1 MREFKSGTLKSG
13 GSGKK
18 VTNPKQAIAIALS
31 EANAMN
37 QGGMMQN
44 PVMQRPMFQTP
55 MQRESMGIMAG
66 VAPIRGYREGGSAAP
81 EYTPKFL
88 RDDQDE
94 DSLGSE
100 LFRLLVVD
108 VNDPIDVAISS
119 AAAGMAATGIGGP
132 AAALAKLAGT
142 GRKLFRGADAAAK
155 AAAKAEEKV
164 KKMEQAGLFKK
175 AAGEVGAKT
184 GRFAAEKEV
193 MSIGSDAVDQ
203 ITPPIR
209 MTMAEGGIASLPV
222 VYAADGGFLDIISK
236 IPGVGKKLAG
246 IAALISKSRGKGP
259 KSTKKPDSSKKKE
272 SKKKEDKEQPEE
284 EVIIEGGGSRIP
296 GLDYIKDNKL
306 ASTLAAIIGGG
317 ALYNVV
323 PPLAG
328 KLLDDDEDEKEPLP
342 PSPPPPG
349 PPSPNPPPSVQS
361 LPAGGGVMQLD
372 ASGNPQGLVPGV
384 GVNPGGDDT
393 EERGGIR
400 DFLTNTISKLQ
411 DPRLQYQLAKAAQ
424 PSEGFT
430 PRNFFSD
437 VTLAGQEYDDM
448 KAKRDYLEAQTRS
461 EQKTD
466 LEKLTDFYMTTIDT
480 EGLTS
485 DQASEIRRQFATSLF
500 KDQQRAGEMETLV
513 EILSLIPNSDIT
525 VEIFKKFEGGESSFD
540 KAMADALEAIQR
552 AKGP

>member
-44 PVMQRPMFQTP
+44 QVMQRPMFQTP

-66 VAPIRGYREGGSAAP
+66 VAPIRGYAEGGEA
-81 EYTPKFL
+81 
-88 RDDQDE
+88 E
-94 DSLGSE
+94 DSLGDE

-108 VNDPIDVAISS
+108 VNDPVDVAISS
-119 AAAGMAATGIGGP
+119 AAAGMAVTGIGGP

-164 KKMEQAGLFKK
+164 KKMEQAGLFRK
-175 AAGEVGAKT
+175 AASKAGKKV

-222 VYAADGGFLDIISK
+222 VYAANGGLMALLQRLGPSILKRI
-236 IPGVGKKLAG
+236 KK
-246 IAALISKSRGKGP
+246 KDKP
-259 KSTKKPDSSKKKE
+259 KEDKPKKE
-272 SKKKEDKEQPEE
+272 SKKKEDEEQPEE

-296 GLDYIKDNKL
+296 GLDFIKDNKL

-328 KLLDDDEDEKEPLP
+328 KLLDDDEDEKEP
-342 PSPPPPG
+342 PPPG
-349 PPSPNPPPSVQS
+349 PPPPNPPPSVQS

-393 EERGGIR
+393 EERGGMR

-466 LEKLTDFYMTTIDT
+466 LEKLTDFYMTTLDT

-485 DQASEIRRQFATSLF
+485 DQTSEIRRQFATSLF
-500 KDQQRAGEMETLV
+500 KDQQKAGEMETLV
-513 EILSLIPNSDIT
+513 EILSLIANSDQA

-540 KAMADALEAIQR
+540 KAMADALVAIQR

>member
-88 RDDQDE
+88 QDDQDE
-94 DSLGSE
+94 GSLGSE

-108 VNDPIDVAISS
+108 VNDPVDVAISS

-132 AAALAKLAGT
+132 AAALAKIAAT

-164 KKMEQAGLFKK
+164 KKMEQAGLFRKSASK
-175 AAGEVGAKT
+175 AGEKV

-193 MSIGSDAVDQ
+193 MTFGSDPVGYFTED
-203 ITPPIR
+203 
-209 MTMAEGGIASLPV
+209 MAEGGIASLQPV
-222 VYAADGGFLDIISK
+222 GMNLGGLMTLLQRFGPSILKRI
-236 IPGVGKKLAG
+236 KK
-246 IAALISKSRGKGP
+246 KDKP
-259 KSTKKPDSSKKKE
+259 KKDKPKKE
-272 SKKKEDKEQPEE
+272 SKKKEDKEPESPDMPITEGRTKGSGIKKAGAAGATTAGLVGGTMLIGGDSPVQEEIVEE
-284 EVIIEGGGSRIP
+284 EVEEAPQNDQTQTQTSGAGNQIE
-296 GLDYIKDNKL
+296 
-306 ASTLAAIIGGG
+306 
-317 ALYNVV
+317 
-323 PPLAG
+323 
-328 KLLDDDEDEKEPLP
+328 
-342 PSPPPPG
+342 
-349 PPSPNPPPSVQS
+349 
-361 LPAGGGVMQLD
+361 
-372 ASGNPQGLVPGV
+372 
-384 GVNPGGDDT
+384 DT
-393 EERGGIR
+393 EEERGGVT
-400 DFLTNTISKLQ
+400 DFLSRAVSKLQ
-411 DPRLQYQLAKAAQ
+411 DPRLQYQLARAAQ

-448 KAKRDYLEAQTRS
+448 KAKRDYLAAQTRAQ
-461 EQKTD
+461 EDKTTD
-466 LEKLTDFYMTTIDT
+466 LERLADT
-480 EGLTS
+480 FLSTVDLSGL
-485 DQASEIRRQFATSLF
+485 SETQIQEEKEKIL
-500 KDQQRAGEMETLV
+500 
-513 EILSLIPNSDIT
+513 LSLYNTQQQSAKT
-525 VEIFKKFEGGESSFD
+525 AQLMELLSTLGTSEQ
-540 KAMADALEAIQR
+540 ALEALRKFTESGGSTDSIADILSSIR
-552 AKGP
+552 ARQQSI

>member
-66 VAPIRGYREGGSAAP
+66 VAPIRGYAEGGEA
-81 EYTPKFL
+81 
-88 RDDQDE
+88 E
-94 DSLGSE
+94 DSLGAE

-108 VNDPIDVAISS
+108 VNDPVDVAISS

-164 KKMEQAGLFKK
+164 KKMEQAGLFRK
-175 AAGEVGAKT
+175 AAGEVGEKT

-209 MTMAEGGIASLPV
+209 MTMAEGGIASLQPV
-222 VYAADGGFLDIISK
+222 EMFGGGLMTLLQRFGPSILKRI
-236 IPGVGKKLAG
+236 KK
-246 IAALISKSRGKGP
+246 KDKP
-259 KSTKKPDSSKKKE
+259 KEDKPKKE
-272 SKKKEDKEQPEE
+272 SKKKEDEEPESPDMPITE
-284 EVIIEGGGSRIP
+284 GRTGTGSKIVQGIKGTGKYVI
-296 GLDYIKDNKL
+296 KQ
-306 ASTLAAIIGGG
+306 A
-317 ALYNVV
+317 
-323 PPLAG
+323 
-328 KLLDDDEDEKEPLP
+328 
-342 PSPPPPG
+342 
-349 PPSPNPPPSVQS
+349 
-361 LPAGGGVMQLD
+361 
-372 ASGNPQGLVPGV
+372 PGV
-384 GVNPGGDDT
+384 GAGYYASEFFRDPETGEIVEEKVEEASQPSQVITQTQTSGAGNQIEDT
-393 EERGGIR
+393 EEERGGVT
-400 DFLTNTISKLQ
+400 DFLSRAVSKLQ
-411 DPRLQYQLAKAAQ
+411 DPRLQYQLARAAQ

-448 KAKRDYLEAQTRS
+448 KAKRDYLAAQTRAQ
-461 EQKTD
+461 EDKTTD
-466 LEKLTDFYMTTIDT
+466 LERLADT
-480 EGLTS
+480 FLSTVDLSGL
-485 DQASEIRRQFATSLF
+485 SETQIQEEKEKIL
-500 KDQQRAGEMETLV
+500 
-513 EILSLIPNSDIT
+513 LSLYNTQQQSAKT
-525 VEIFKKFEGGESSFD
+525 AQLMELLSTLGTSEQ
-540 KAMADALEAIQR
+540 ALEALRKFTESGGSTESIADILSSIR
-552 AKGP
+552 ARQQSI